1 MSAFSANLNV
11 MMKIIRS
18 ASRGLI
24 RDFGELENLQVRA
37 ESARAF
43 AERAAAKAETE
54 IHQSLAE
61 ARPNYGLLS
70 PRREETKGE
79 DPTRRWIFTALSG
92 AENYTHGLPH
102 FALSIALE
110 RKGEI
115 ESATIFEPIRGELF
129 MSEKGMGA
137 WANDR
142 RVRVSDRTELGEA
155 MIALGTAGAPPRLTG
170 LRCWGAPALDLAFL
184 AAGRFD
190 GYWAKKIAPWDA
202 AAGTLILREAGGL
215 FGPVDPNAP
224 SGPVIAA
231 NGELYNRLAKQIQSG

>member
-11 MMKIIRS
+11 MMKVVRS
-18 ASRGLI
+18 AARGLT

-37 ESARAF
+37 SSAQKF
-43 AERAAAKAETE
+43 AERAATRAENE
-54 IHQSLAE
+54 IHDALAE

-92 AENYTHGLPH
+92 AANYTHGLPH
-102 FALSIALE
+102 WALSIALE

-142 RVRVSDRTELGEA
+142 RVRVSDRGELGDA

-170 LRCWGAPALDLAFL
+170 LRCFGAPALDLAYL
-184 AAGRFD
+184 AAGRYD
-190 GYWAKKIAPWDA
+190 GYWAKQLALWDA

-215 FGPVDPNAP
+215 FGSVETGANA
-224 SGPVIAA
+224 PVIAA
-231 NGELYNRLAKQIQSG
+231 NAELYDRLAKHIQSG